1 MKATDVMADIVDRLI
16 AEIDNGAQQWR
27 MPWNTASGLP
37 HNAVTGNAYRG
48 ANILA
53 LWLESLICGYTS
65 NGWATYKQW
74 QSIDAQVRKGE
85 TGTRLI
91 RWVDKKVDPVADT
104 PVGDEAKRSQLIPVA
119 FTVFHLSQC
128 DIANNTTTVKP
139 TPRHH
144 GNFAHF
150 FDAIPAVIRWG
161 AGNPCYVP
169 HLDEIRMPDW
179 DAFHTTAAGHATLA
193 HELAHWT
200 GHRERLDRD
209 LTGRYGDDSYAMEEL
224 IAEMSAAFTCA
235 EVGIAPAIRDDHA
248 PYLAHWL
255 RVLRAEPRH
264 LWSVA
269 SAAQA
274 ATDHL
279 ATYQTPANAT
289 GHGQAA

>member
-1 MKATDVMADIVDRLI
+1 
-16 AEIDNGAQQWR
+16 
-27 MPWNTASGLP
+27 
-37 HNAVTGNAYRG
+37 
-48 ANILA
+48 
-53 LWLESLICGYTS
+53 
-65 NGWATYKQW
+65 
-74 QSIDAQVRKGE
+74 
-85 TGTRLI
+85 
-91 RWVDKKVDPVADT
+91 
-104 PVGDEAKRSQLIPVA
+104 
-119 FTVFHLSQC
+119 
-128 DIANNTTTVKP
+128 
-139 TPRHH
+139 
-144 GNFAHF
+144 
-150 FDAIPAVIRWG
+150 
-161 AGNPCYVP
+161 
-169 HLDEIRMPDW
+169 MPDW

-274 ATDHL
+274 ADHL
-279 ATYQTPANAT
+279 ATYQPPANAP

>member
-1 MKATDVMADIVDRLI
+1 MNAADVMGDIVDRLI
-16 AEIDNGAQQWR
+16 IEIENGANEWR
-27 MPWNTASGLP
+27 MPWNAATGLP
-37 HNAVTGNAYRG
+37 HNAATGNAYRG
-48 ANILA
+48 GNILA
-53 LWLESLICGYTS
+53 LWLEAITHGYTLS
-65 NGWATYKQW
+65 AWATYKQW

-91 RWVDKKVDPVADT
+91 RWVEKKRNDNTDT
-104 PVGDEAKRSQLIPVA
+104 TTTDEDTAATRLIPVP
-119 FTVFHLSQC
+119 FTVFNIAQC
-128 DIANNTTTVKP
+128 DSTTAASTTP
-139 TPRHH
+139 TPRHE

-161 AGNPCYVP
+161 AGSPCYVP
-169 HLDEIRMPDW
+169 ALDEIRMPDW
-179 DAFHTTAAGHATLA
+179 GAFHTTAAGHATLA

-200 GHRERLDRD
+200 GHPTRLDRD
-209 LTGRYGDDSYAMEEL
+209 LTGRFGDDAYAVEEL

-279 ATYQTPANAT
+279 TTYQTPNAT
-289 GHGQAA
+289 TGRAA